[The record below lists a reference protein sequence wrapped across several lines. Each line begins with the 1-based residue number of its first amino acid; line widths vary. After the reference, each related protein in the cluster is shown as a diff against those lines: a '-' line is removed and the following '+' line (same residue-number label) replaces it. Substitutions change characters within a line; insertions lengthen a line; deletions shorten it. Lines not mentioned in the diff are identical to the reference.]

1 VVARSR
7 RYRSRANLR
16 KQEEPDAGSPKPD
29 AARLAARSRFR
40 KEEGA
45 CA

>member
-29 AARLAARSRFR
+29 AARLAARSRFL